1 VRRLLRIY
9 VTIFTYLALATAVSA
24 HTYGSDSSRYVL
36 YERVE
41 QNEPDEQTEGR
52 AGAVPRPTPVPP
64 ASVRVPILM
73 YHYVSSPAAN
83 ADRLRRELSVEPAV
97 FEAQMRWLKDAGYHT
112 VTLDDVHAHLKFG
125 SPLPDKP
132 IVLTFDDGHIDHYSF
147 VFPLLRSLEMTGT
160 FFVVADFAT
169 YSYTNPDYLSWKQA
183 REMADGGMRIES
195 HARTH
200 HDLRNRSFKYLVW
213 EVLGS
218 IEQIEAY
225 TGRRPRFFCYPA
237 GQFDDAVVRMLKSVE
252 MDGAVTTVH
261 GAQQKLANAYTW
273 PRIRIRYGTTIGEF
287 AAQVAGGAVAA
298 AYPTPMAP
306 PDPLYSPLATP
317 TPTPTPTSEPPDVEG
332 GVPVEKPG

>member
-1 VRRLLRIY
+1 VRGLLRIW
-9 VTIFTYLALATAVSA
+9 VIVCICLVLATAVSA
-24 HTYGSDSSRYVL
+24 RAYGRDASRYAL

-41 QNEPDEQTEGR
+41 QTEPEEQTQAE
-52 AGAVPRPTPVPP
+52 AGAEARPTSVPP
-64 ASVRVPILM
+64 TSVRVPILM

-97 FEAQMRWLKDAGYHT
+97 FEAQMRWLKGAGYHT
-112 VTLDDVHAHLKFG
+112 VTLDDVHAHLKSG

-160 FFVVADFAT
+160 FFIVADFAT

-237 GQFDDAVVRMLKSVE
+237 GRFDDAVVRMLKSVQ
-252 MDGAVTTVH
+252 MNGAVTTVH
-261 GAQQKLANAYTW
+261 GAQQKLANAFTW
-273 PRIRIRYGTTIGEF
+273 PRIRIRYGTTIAEF
-287 AAQVAGGAVAA
+287 AAQVAGGAAAA

-306 PDPLYSPLATP
+306 PDPLYSPLVTP
-317 TPTPTPTSEPPDVEG
+317 TPEPPDVEG
-332 GVPVEKPG
+332 AVLLEKSGEG